1 MSLKDNVVSFEKPRF
16 EEKSYAIEGTVHST
30 RNLPE
35 WGDVAAQ
42 YAEEGEVRLTPEI
55 DRRLRWKADCY
66 IMPVICLVYGI
77 QFADKVIPSSASVVG
92 LTQDLFS
99 QSKTGYSW
107 VGSSFYLG
115 YLVFEFPMS
124 FLMQKMPLST
134 YAGVVAV
141 GWGILLTCT
150 AACQTMESFIACRVL
165 LGMLECGIQPAFT
178 VVVTQWYKRTETFS
192 RTCLWFCANGVGGM
206 FVLSIAYGL
215 AERSDKNANYYS
227 MSPWRIIY
235 MIMGLITILAG
246 AALWYLLPNNPHEAR
261 FLTSEEKRFQLERI
275 RHNNQGFGSHRI
287 KPYQIKEALLDPRTW
302 LYGLSVLVGEVP
314 NGGITVFST
323 QILSGMGFKGK
334 ESLLM
339 NLPLYAVEFVGM
351 FIVMLASALFLT
363 NRRLLYTLSGSGVA
377 LMSLALIAWG
387 PNTDSRLA
395 GLYIS
400 SWAGVIS
407 YVGFISMI
415 ESDAAGMT
423 KKTTVNAILLMCYC
437 AGNIIGPQVFLT
449 REAPEYQ
456 TGKCTMAATQAAQF
470 VLICIL
476 AIYNY
481 SENKRRDKTGIDA
494 PPEDFVNAE
503 FADLTDKEM
512 PWFRYSL

>member
-1 MSLKDNVVSFEKPRF
+1 MGLNNNLASFEKHRPG
-16 EEKSYAIEGTVHST
+16 EKSTAIGSTVHPVRS
-30 RNLPE
+30 LPD

-42 YAEEGEVRLTPEI
+42 YAGEEEVQLTPEM
-55 DRRLRWKADCY
+55 DRRLRWKADFY

-77 QFADKVIPSSASVVG
+77 QFADKIIPTSASVIG
-92 LTQDLFS
+92 LTQDLFL

-107 VGSSFYLG
+107 VGSSFYMG

-134 YAGVVAV
+134 YAGVIVV
-141 GWGILLTCT
+141 CWGILLTCT
-150 AACQTMESFIACRVL
+150 AACQNMGSFIACRVL

-178 VVVTQWYKRTETFS
+178 VVVSQWYKRTETFS
-192 RTCLWFCANGVGGM
+192 RTCLWFSANGVGGM

-215 AERSDKNANYYS
+215 AERSEKNANYYS

-235 MIMGLITILAG
+235 IIMGLVTVSAG
-246 AALWYLLPNNPHEAR
+246 VVLWFFLPNNPHEAK
-261 FLTSEEKRFQLERI
+261 FLTSEEKRFHLERI

-302 LYGLSVLVGEVP
+302 LYGLSVLVGNVP
-314 NGGITVFST
+314 NGGTTVFSA

-339 NLPLYAVEFVGM
+339 NLPVFAVECVGM
-351 FIVMLASALFLT
+351 FLVMLASARFFT
-363 NRRLLYTLSGSGVA
+363 NRRLVYTLGGSAVN

-387 PNTDSRLA
+387 PNTNSRLA
-395 GLYIS
+395 GLYIACC
-400 SWAGVIS
+400 AGAIT
-407 YVGFISMI
+407 YGGFVSMI

-423 KKTTVNAILLMCYC
+423 KKITVSAILLTSYC
-437 AGNIIGPQVFLT
+437 AGNMIGPQVFLT
-449 REAPEYQ
+449 CEAPEYQ
-456 TGKCTMAATQAAQF
+456 TGKLTMAAAQVAQF